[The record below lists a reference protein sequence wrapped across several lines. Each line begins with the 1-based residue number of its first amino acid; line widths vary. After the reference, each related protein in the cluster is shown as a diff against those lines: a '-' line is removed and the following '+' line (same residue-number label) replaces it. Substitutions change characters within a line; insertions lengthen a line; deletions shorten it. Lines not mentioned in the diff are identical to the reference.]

1 MSNLLASFGQKKS
14 GNDQPLRQGKWT
26 REEEEY
32 VHCLIDEFKTGMMP
46 LAEGTSLRT
55 FLSKML
61 NCHPMR
67 ISKKFVGSNYNGK
80 QVYTRRTGADRLSNE
95 QVKARRAKLCELE
108 RKFLLK
114 TNKDKA
120 KAPPQYQPQQQ
131 QSHFGMGGGA
141 SGGGLGGL
149 GGGGVGLS
157 GISRVSTSGVDLRN
171 LLNQAA
177 LDGGGV
183 GAPNA
188 DLTRNLSGLLEM
200 PLNDTGASNSS
211 HSLSNLFHELV
222 NNNSTGSLDAFNLM
236 MQQQTQS
243 SSGGLGGSNHFGNN
257 TKSNANSRAAAAGR
271 ALLQSGLGLD
281 KSGLG
286 LDKGGLGLDKGGLG
300 PDKGGLGGLD
310 KSSLG
315 LGLGG
320 LDNNKKSAASEAP
333 PPNKPLSSFTSAELA
348 AELRK
353 RSSLKDIMA
362 QLGGGAPAAPSSSS
376 SSNKKNSA
384 MPSSL
389 ASLQDSLSLQQAAGA
404 SNADAFSSLIRN
416 SSMDMS
422 GLLERQ
428 GSIDSLSNLAIRSR
442 LQSIQSMGSLLDP
455 LLDGAG
461 NLGGGSNS
469 NWTAASKANLNHLA
483 AKVSSENLSSS
494 QRRTAANNLMAS
506 LNSFGVNSA
515 GSGLNLASLL
525 NNEDALRRLESS
537 APSSLHQNFSFG
549 MKMNEGDGSSSDRV
563 RGAEQ
568 TAASSSSSDDNT
580 AIAQFLLRK
589 KLLEQGRSSGGGSG
603 ENPDK
608 PSSMSEQ
615 QQLMMN
621 VAAAGGGNGGG
632 SGMDSSMMSSLL
644 SSLQSNND
652 LSSSGIG
659 GASSFGQQQDD
670 LETLKRKFF
679 AGQDG
684 LMEQRR
690 SKPFR

>member
-1 MSNLLASFGQKKS
+1 M
-14 GNDQPLRQGKWT
+14 
-26 REEEEY
+26 
-32 VHCLIDEFKTGMMP
+32 HCLIDEFKTGMMP

-80 QVYTRRTGADRLSNE
+80 QVYTRRTGSDRLSNE
-95 QVKARRAKLCELE
+95 QVKARKDKLGELE
-108 RKFLLK
+108 RKFLMK
-114 TNKDKA
+114 INANKA
-120 KAPPQYQPQQQ
+120 KPPQQFQSQQLQQ

-141 SGGGLGGL
+141 RGGGMGGL
-149 GGGGVGLS
+149 GGGGLS

-183 GAPNA
+183 GGPNA

-200 PLNDTGASNSS
+200 PLNDTGPSNSS

-236 MQQQTQS
+236 MQQTQN

-257 TKSNANSRAAAAGR
+257 SSKSNTNSRAAAAGR

-281 KSGLG
+281 K
-286 LDKGGLGLDKGGLG
+286 GGLGLG
-300 PDKGGLGGLD
+300 KGGLGGLD
-310 KSSLG
+310 K
-315 LGLGG
+315 GG
-320 LDNNKKSAASEAP
+320 LDKMGGLDNKKSAASEAP
-333 PPNKPLSSFTSAELA
+333 PPNKPLSEFTSAELA

-362 QLGGGAPAAPSSSS
+362 QLGGGASAAPAPSS
-376 SSNKKNSA
+376 SSNKKNNA

-404 SNADAFSSLIRN
+404 SNANAFSSLIRN

-494 QRRTAANNLMAS
+494 QRRTAANDLMAS

-549 MKMNEGDGSSSDRV
+549 INKKDVDGSGSDRV
-563 RGAEQ
+563 RGSDRAK
-568 TAASSSSSDDNT
+568 SSASDDNT
-580 AIAQFLLRK
+580 AIAQFLLQK
-589 KLLEQGRSSGGGSG
+589 KLRSGGGGGGSG
-603 ENPDK
+603 EGSDK

-621 VAAAGGGNGGG
+621 VAAAGGGSGGG
-632 SGMDSSMMSSLL
+632 SGMDPSMMSSLL
-644 SSLQSNND
+644 SSLKSNND
-652 LSSSGIG
+652 LSASGMG

-679 AGQDG
+679 GGQDG